1 MYSTRKHCPISIHA
15 PAKGAT
21 QRRYDAVRAAIS
33 ISIHAPAKGAT
44 QLIRCR
50 RVPALNF
57 NPRSREGSD
66 YFQTR
71 LTAKSIHFNPRSRE
85 GSDVGSP
92 QGNRYTR
99 ISIHA
104 PAKGATLSCKAI
116 IAHRYTIS
124 IHAPAKGATY
134 VDAKDYEDGEF
145 QSTLPRRE
153 RLSCS
158 HSANFFTRSFQSTLP
173 RRERHRDRRGDRRIY
188 GDFNP
193 RSREGSDA
201 YKWLTPKEQAISI
214 HAPAK
219 GATDALPA
227 AVLHLGE
234 FQSTLPRRERLFGS

>member
-1 MYSTRKHCPISIHA
+1 MRIISACRSVFQSTLP
-15 PAKGAT
+15 
-21 QRRYDAVRAAIS
+21 RRERPRAAGTPS
-33 ISIHAPAKGAT
+33 S
-44 QLIRCR
+44 
-50 RVPALNF
+50 
-57 NPRSREGSD
+57 SS
-66 YFQTR
+66 
-71 LTAKSIHFNPRSRE
+71 
-85 GSDVGSP
+85 
-92 QGNRYTR
+92 R

-104 PAKGATLSCKAI
+104 PAKGATIKTVKEI
-116 IAHRYTIS
+116 NKTPIS